1 MFNYTIFFIAPAER
15 QEEQMPKTCLGLAIQ
30 KETIS
35 VLKLLSCKKIVWY
48 IWSKCWQ
55 SYSTVFF
62 LLDRHSENKQALI
75 MRVQHD
81 LGV

>member
-35 VLKLLSCKKIVWY
+35 VLKLLSCKKDSMVYKI
-48 IWSKCWQ
+48 K
-55 SYSTVFF
+55 
-62 LLDRHSENKQALI
+62 
-75 MRVQHD
+75 
-81 LGV
+81 